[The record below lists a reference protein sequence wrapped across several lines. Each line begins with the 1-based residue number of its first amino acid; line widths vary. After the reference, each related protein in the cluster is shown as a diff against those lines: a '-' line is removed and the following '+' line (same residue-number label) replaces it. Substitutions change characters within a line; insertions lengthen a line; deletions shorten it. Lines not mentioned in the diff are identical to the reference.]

1 MSAASGGAI
10 ASAAQIT
17 GTPEEIRKGGG
28 AALARRD
35 FGVAADLLKR
45 AVDQDPKQKDAW
57 EDLGLAYAGLNQ
69 HDQAIGAFRKEIEMN
84 PEHARA
90 NSDLAGELQ
99 QEGKLEEAVAA
110 YKKQTEI
117 TPSDKLSHTTLRHLL
132 AHMKRDPHTAS
143 RP

>member
-17 GTPEEIRKGGG
+17 GTPEEIRKAGG

-57 EDLGLAYAGLNQ
+57 EDLGLAYAGLKQ
-69 HDQAIGAFRKEIEMN
+69 HDQAIGAFRKGIQMN
-84 PEHARA
+84 PENARA
-90 NSDLAGELQ
+90 NRDLDVERRQAGRM
-99 QEGKLEEAVAA
+99 EEA
-110 YKKQTEI
+110 
-117 TPSDKLSHTTLRHLL
+117 S
-132 AHMKRDPHTAS
+132 S
-143 RP
+143 R